1 MIIDEN
7 LSQETNQNVNP
18 VDGNIKEEEKA
29 NKKID
34 KEKSEKIKNSEFQY
48 SEIPLQEKPERIDN
62 SIPMDWKRQTIT
74 TVSTTL
80 ISFIPTAIKLYN
92 QKKDPNYPALS
103 YDDIVDIIIYKFP
116 DLYTLIEK
124 LTKGGKLENIV
135 TKAKIVKIIFPL
147 IPTIKAFTKHKDHVE
162 KFGFDYI
169 LLAHIIT
176 YSINTLI
183 PMIMTNKSIN
193 YAYESFLKGTLSN
206 FAIAN
211 LLRSR
216 NPLLREA
223 ARIFLE
229 LSNMFQRGK
238 RVIEGTKTQIN
249 GPQGTQAPF
258 QNGPINYQSAP
269 GYQQMNKEMGEIPG
283 KGLIDAIGAG
293 LRLFNNQTPRDMGGV
308 YFDPY
313 GYNYGYQN
321 YAPYNSYY
329 YDQRNQN
336 KNIWS

>member
-7 LSQETNQNVNP
+7 LSQKTNENVNP
-18 VDGNIKEEEKA
+18 VDGNIKET
-29 NKKID
+29 NKKDID
-34 KEKSEKIKNSEFQY
+34 KETSEKIKNSEFQY
-48 SEIPLQEKPERIDN
+48 SEIPLQEKTERIEN
-62 SIPMDWKRQTIT
+62 TIPMDWKRQTIT

-80 ISFIPTAIKLYN
+80 ISFIPTAIKIYN
-92 QKKDPNYPALS
+92 QKKDPSYPALS

-124 LTKGGKLENIV
+124 LTKGGKLENLV
-135 TKAKIVKIIFPL
+135 TKAKIIKIIFPL
-147 IPTIKAFTKHKDHVE
+147 IPTIKAFTKHKEHVE

-169 LLAHIIT
+169 LLAHIVT

-206 FAIAN
+206 FVIAN

-238 RVIEGTKTQIN
+238 RVIEGTKNQMN
-249 GPQGTQAPF
+249 GGTQGNQPPF

-269 GYQQMNKEMGEIPG
+269 GYSKQLNRNNKNVPG
-283 KGLIDAIGAG
+283 KNFIDAIGAG
-293 LRLFNNQTPRDMGGV
+293 LKIFNNSAPRDVGGV

-321 YAPYNSYY
+321 YPYNNYY
-329 YDQRNQN
+329 YYNQREN